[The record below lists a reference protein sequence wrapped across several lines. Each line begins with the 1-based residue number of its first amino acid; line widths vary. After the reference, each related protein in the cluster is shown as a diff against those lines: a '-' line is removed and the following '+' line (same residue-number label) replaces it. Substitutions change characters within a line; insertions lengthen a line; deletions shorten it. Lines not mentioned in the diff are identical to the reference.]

1 MKEFLNGWAEAP
13 DGVKLFFVM
22 CVLTMIICLIA
33 AVYLGWKEYQEDH
46 LKGEFWIRRKDKW
59 VKRK

>member
-33 AVYLGWKEYQEDH
+33 AVYLGWKEADIADE
-46 LKGEFWIRRKDKW
+46 WKDDSK
-59 VKRK
+59 